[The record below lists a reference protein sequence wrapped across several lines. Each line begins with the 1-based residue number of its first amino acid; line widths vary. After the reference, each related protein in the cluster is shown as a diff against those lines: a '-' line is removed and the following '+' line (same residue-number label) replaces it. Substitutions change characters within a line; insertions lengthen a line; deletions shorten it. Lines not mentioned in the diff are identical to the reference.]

1 MQTTR
6 GGLSN
11 ERKVWKMTPQK
22 IVGIA
27 VVSIALLTF
36 TSWSIAEEE
45 HPVAEHPEEHAEEH
59 PEEHHASVTRP
70 EMSKE
75 ELAEAIQDYVAR
87 DSALKGGYFLVYD
100 KKAGESLELSLIKV
114 HKDRLSTIGHGVYF
128 VCADFKTPE
137 GKVYDLDI
145 FMKGPDKD
153 HLAVTEVSVHKEE
166 GVERYT
172 WYEEGGVW
180 KKRHM
185 EGSDTKGSAT
195 KHEHREEGSGTKGEH
210 PEEGSASTGSG
221 TKHED
226 SSEHPE

>member
-1 MQTTR
+1 M
-6 GGLSN
+6 
-11 ERKVWKMTPQK
+11 
-22 IVGIA
+22 
-27 VVSIALLTF
+27 
-36 TSWSIAEEE
+36 
-45 HPVAEHPEEHAEEH
+45 AEHPEEHAEEH

-75 ELAEAIQDYVAR
+75 ELAEAVQDYVAR

-100 KKAGESLELSLIKV
+100 KEAGESLALSLLKV
-114 HKDRLSTIGHGVYF
+114 HKERLSTIGHGVYF
-128 VCADFKTPE
+128 ACADFKTPE

-153 HLAVTEVSVHKEE
+153 HLAVTEVSVHKED

-185 EGSDTKGSAT
+185 EGSHSKGSATKGSAT
-195 KHEHREEGSGTKGEH
+195 KREH
-210 PEEGSASTGSG
+210 PEEGSASKGSATKSEHPKEGGASTGSG
-221 TKHED
+221 TKHGD

>member
-1 MQTTR
+1 
-6 GGLSN
+6 
-11 ERKVWKMTPQK
+11 MTPQT
-22 IVGIA
+22 IVRIA
-27 VVSIALLTF
+27 VVSIVLLTF
-36 TSWSIAEEE
+36 TSWAVAEEE
-45 HPVAEHPEEHAEEH
+45 HPVAEHPEEHVEEH
-59 PEEHHASVTRP
+59 PEEHHASVTGP

-100 KKAGESLELSLIKV
+100 KETGQSLELSLVKV

-153 HLAVTEVSVHKEE
+153 HLAVTEISVHKEA

-185 EGSDTKGSAT
+185 EGSHSKSGATKGSAT
-195 KHEHREEGSGTKGEH
+195 KDEHREEGSGTKSEH
-210 PEEGSASTGSG
+210 PEEGGASKGSG